1 MSIMKR
7 MRDISLAT
15 LNDKLEKSEDPIRLI
30 DQYIHSQ
37 KEQIAESERLYE
49 QCVHHAQMMRKQY
62 LNAEQL
68 VQKRAE
74 QAALAVKANE
84 EAIARL
90 ALQEKL
96 VNEEKAEQYRKLYE
110 QGQLSVIE
118 LETQLQQLKADL
130 QEVIG
135 KRQFYIARLESIKLQ
150 QKMNERRSGSMGA
163 GSNRMFDR
171 LEEKINDLEFETS
184 SLRDV
189 RNQSSDVW
197 TQLGTE
203 IQETVE
209 RELEHLRNK
218 LQDEGWLKK

>member
-15 LNDKLEKSEDPIRLI
+15 LNDKLEKSEDPVRLI
-30 DQYIHSQ
+30 DQYIHAQ

-49 QCVHHAQMMRKQY
+49 QCVHHTQMMRQQY
-62 LNAEQL
+62 LKAEQL
-68 VQKRAE
+68 VEKRTE

-84 EAIARL
+84 ETIARL

-118 LETQLQQLKADL
+118 LETELQQLKSDL

-150 QKMNERRSGSMGA
+150 QKMNERRSGSMGS

-189 RNQSSDVW
+189 RSQSSDAW
-197 TQLGTE
+197 MKLGTE

-209 RELEHLRNK
+209 RELDHLRNK
-218 LQDEGWLKK
+218 LQEEGWLKK

>member
-15 LNDKLEKSEDPIRLI
+15 LNDRLEKSEDPIRLI
-30 DQYIHSQ
+30 DQYIHTQ

-49 QCVHHAQMMRKQY
+49 QCLHHAQMMKKQY

-74 QAALAVKANE
+74 QAALAVKADE

-110 QGQLSVIE
+110 QGQLAVME

-135 KRQFYIARLESIKLQ
+135 KRQFYIAKLESIKLQ
-150 QKMNERRSGSMGA
+150 QKMNERRSGA
-163 GSNRMFDR
+163 IGSGSISMFDR
-171 LEEKINDLEFETS
+171 LEEKINDLELETS

-189 RNQSSDVW
+189 RNQPSNVW
-197 TQLGTE
+197 SQLGTE
-203 IQETVE
+203 IQDTVE

-218 LQDEGWLKK
+218 LQEEGWLKK